1 MIYLIDT
8 NILSEQRKLR
18 PDNGVVAWLERTD
31 AADLRL
37 SVVTIG
43 EIRRGITR
51 LQLRRDL
58 VQADRYER
66 WLDRTL
72 REFQDRIVPVDEPA
86 AQRWGDLDAR
96 RPTPVADG
104 VIGATAAAH
113 GWTLVTRNTKDF
125 QHIGVPLINPFT
137 DEEVP

>member
-8 NILSEQRKLR
+8 NILSEQRKQR
-18 PDNGVVAWLERTD
+18 PDDGVVAWLERT
-31 AADLRL
+31 APADLRL
-37 SVVTIG
+37 SVITVG
-43 EIRRGITR
+43 EVRRGITR
-51 LQLRRDL
+51 LRLRRDL

-66 WLDRTL
+66 WLGQTLNDFGDRL
-72 REFQDRIVPVDEPA
+72 VPITEPA

-104 VIGATAAAH
+104 LIGATAAAY

-125 QHIGVPLINPFT
+125 DHIGVPLLNPFT
-137 DEEVP
+137 EEAR